1 MPYGL
6 VFRWF
11 HFGSTLG
18 DDLGNDIKS
27 LACYLVGQCCRP
39 PARAPPTMGVDTG
52 TNTPEEQAAAAKG
65 GSGVPLGTTVYPS
78 VAQCSHPPEELLEV
92 FAAEVLEEDERLRR
106 QPLSKKEQRSSN
118 HHLGESTH
126 GGSGP
131 LFSTNLCNFL
141 YGLAAIVPSHPRS
154 ASHSPAVRG
163 AALAQMMKVQNV
175 LSARTPAAAFFDPR
189 DGDRSKVLLYV
200 RAIAC
205 VRCALQCV
213 VGSWLAAG
221 FGSKFAITEEGGQD
235 FLQYCSK
242 HILQA
247 YNNKTAYTRVLGTPW
262 ECLMMSQGPTPMI
275 VDLLLSVC
283 SSDDNLLEVS
293 KLGGQQ
299 ALHNLSRYGDDN
311 EVRQRATM
319 LLTKLAVL
327 STMPGVP
334 RG

>member
-1 MPYGL
+1 
-6 VFRWF
+6 
-11 HFGSTLG
+11 
-18 DDLGNDIKS
+18 
-27 LACYLVGQCCRP
+27 
-39 PARAPPTMGVDTG
+39 MGVDGGST
-52 TNTPEEQAAAAKG
+52 TPEEQAAAAKG
-65 GSGVPLGTTVYPS
+65 GAGGSRAMTVYPS
-78 VAQCSHPPEELLEV
+78 VAQCSPPPQDLLEV
-92 FAAEVLEEDERLRR
+92 FAAEVLAEDERLRK
-106 QPLSKKEQRSSN
+106 QPESKEASSN
-118 HHLGESTH
+118 KHEGT
-126 GGSGP
+126 GP

-141 YGLAAIVPSHPRS
+141 YGLAAVVPSHPRA

-175 LSARTPAAAFFDPR
+175 LNARTPAAAFFDPR
-189 DGDRSKVLLYV
+189 DGTRAKVLLYV

-205 VRCALQCV
+205 VRCALQSV

-221 FGSKFAITEEGGQD
+221 FGSKFAVTEEGGQD

-262 ECLMMSQGPTPMI
+262 ERLMMSQGPTPMI
-275 VDLLLSVC
+275 VDLLLNVC
-283 SSDDNLLEVS
+283 SSDANLMEVS

-311 EVRQRATM
+311 EIRQRATM

-327 STMPGVP
+327 STMPKAAT
-334 RG
+334 